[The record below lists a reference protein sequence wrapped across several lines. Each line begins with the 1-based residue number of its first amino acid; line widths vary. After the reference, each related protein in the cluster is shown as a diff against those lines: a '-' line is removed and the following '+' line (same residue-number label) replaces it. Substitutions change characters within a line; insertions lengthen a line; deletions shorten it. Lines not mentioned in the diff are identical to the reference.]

1 MLFNS
6 FQFLIFFIIVATT
19 YFLIP
24 HRYRWILLLVASYIF
39 YMAWSPILI
48 ILLVFSTF
56 VNYLAGIRIYIAN
69 KKRQFDLKKKY
80 LIICMVINFGLLFIF
95 KYLMFIN
102 DTIMNIFLS
111 MGIGYPIP
119 EFNIVLPMGISFYT
133 FQASAYTID
142 VYRGTIKPLK
152 HYGKFS
158 LFISFFPQL
167 VAGPIERSQNL
178 IPQFFRRNYP
188 NFQRT
193 IMGLKI
199 MLWGYFKKVV
209 IADRAAVAVNTIFNS
224 CENYSGL
231 YYVFAIILFTFQIY
245 CDFSGYSDI
254 AIGSAKIMGFNL
266 MRNFDRPFF
275 SKRIKEFWRNWHIS
289 LSTWFTDYVY
299 IPLGG
304 NRVSKLKH
312 YRNLIV
318 TFLLSGLWH
327 GSAWTFVVWG
337 GIHGLYLVIGDATL
351 KFRENIK
358 KSLHIEKSI
367 FVKLFE
373 IILTFALVSYAFM
386 FFRANTMSDAIYITQ
401 RLLWN
406 FRNWLE
412 PQYLYEV
419 ITNMGLNIYEL
430 LIVVSAIIIMLLSEG
445 IFGRDMH
452 INILKKSAVVEVLFY
467 SLIAIFVFTAG
478 VYYNAG
484 EFIYFQF

>member
-6 FQFLIFFIIVATT
+6 FQFLIFFIVVTIA
-19 YFLIP
+19 YFSIP
-24 HRYRWILLLVASYIF
+24 HKRRWILLLVASYIF
-39 YMAWSPILI
+39 YMAWSPVLI

-56 VNYLAGIRIYIAN
+56 INYVAGIRIYSAD
-69 KKRQFDLKKKY
+69 KKGRLDLKKRY
-80 LIICMVINFGLLFIF
+80 LTICLLINFGMLFIF
-95 KYLMFIN
+95 KYLVFIN
-102 DTIMNIFLS
+102 ETLMNIFLS
-111 MGIGYPIP
+111 LGIGYPIP
-119 EFNIVLPMGISFYT
+119 EFSIVLPMGISFYT

-142 VYRGTIKPLK
+142 VYRGKIKPLK

-167 VAGPIERSQNL
+167 VAGPIERSENL
-178 IPQFFRRNYP
+178 IPQFFKRHYP
-188 NFQRT
+188 DFQRT
-193 IMGLKI
+193 VLGLKI

-209 IADRAAVAVNTIFNS
+209 IADRVAVAVNTIFNS
-224 CENYSGL
+224 CESYSGL
-231 YYVFAIILFTFQIY
+231 YYVLASLLFTFQIY

-275 SKRIKEFWRNWHIS
+275 ALRVKEFWRRWHIS

-312 YRNLIV
+312 YRNLMC

-327 GSAWTFVVWG
+327 GSAWTFVIWG
-337 GIHGLYLVIGDATL
+337 GIHGLYLVVGDMTL
-351 KFRENIK
+351 NFRDRIK
-358 KSLHIEKSI
+358 KKLHIENSI
-367 FVKLFE
+367 TLKGFE
-373 IILTFALVSYAFM
+373 MVFTFCLVSYAFI
-386 FFRANTMSDAIYITQ
+386 FFRANTIGDALLITGN
-401 RLLWN
+401 LFEGFTTWFN
-406 FRNWLE
+406 

-419 ITNMGLNIYEL
+419 FTNMGLNIYEL
-430 LIVVSAIIIMLLSEG
+430 ILVIVAIAVMLISEAL
-445 IFGRDMH
+445 FGRDMH
-452 INILKKSAVVEVLFY
+452 TDIVKKPALVEVLFY
-467 SLIAIFVFTAG
+467 SLIAIFVFTTG